1 MTEWSQS
8 SKGIPH
14 HIFHEVCD
22 KEKNEQ
28 VELLLELG
36 ADPFSEDEQGVA
48 AVTKAAL
55 SNIEPR
61 FKLRSLQSSKIT
73 KVKLL

>member
-1 MTEWSQS
+1 MVAVIE
-8 SKGIPH
+8 GVFHPIP
-14 HIFHEVCD
+14 FNKVCD
-22 KEKNEQ
+22 EQ
-28 VELLLELG
+28 KIKKVEVLLELG
-36 ADPFSEDEQGVA
+36 ADPFSEDQQGVA